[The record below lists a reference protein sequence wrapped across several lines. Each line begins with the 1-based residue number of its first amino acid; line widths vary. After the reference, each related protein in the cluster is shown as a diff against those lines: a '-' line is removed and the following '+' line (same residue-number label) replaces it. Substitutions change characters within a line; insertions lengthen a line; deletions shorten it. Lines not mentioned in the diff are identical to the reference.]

1 VNLLDLFIV
10 LLVLAALARGVAQ
23 GAILQ
28 VLPFGGFWIGLLAG
42 SALAPLT
49 ARLVSGPA
57 AKVAVSLVTVFGA
70 AMLLSGAGREIGV
83 RAWGALRR
91 ARLGFADSALGA
103 VVSGVATLF
112 GIWLLGTILAGL
124 PLQSVSRSIHDSV
137 IMRGLDRLM
146 PPAPQVFS
154 RVRQLIG
161 ANGFPDVFAG
171 LEPAPREPVPPPADP
186 DVRAAL
192 QAAGGATVRIV
203 GAGCGGI
210 KTGSGFVAGPG
221 LIVTNA
227 HVVAGIDRP
236 VVEDEAG
243 QHDATP
249 VLFDEDLDVAVLRA
263 SGLAAGPLSMRGSV
277 VDRGT
282 GGAVIGFPGGG
293 DLRAGPGAVMGDFT
307 ATGRDIYGQD
317 LTRRDVYQLQAEIRP
332 GNSGG
337 PFVLSSGEVV
347 GVIFSTSATNPDVGY
362 AITSPEVIPRV
373 RDASGRTQ
381 GVDTGPCT
389 A

>member
-1 VNLLDLFIV
+1 MNLLDLFIV

-28 VLPFGGFWIGLLAG
+28 VLPFGGFWVGLLAG

-49 ARLVSGPA
+49 ARLVSGPG
-57 AKVAVSLVTVFGA
+57 AKVAVSLVTVFGS

-203 GAGCGGI
+203 GTGCGGI

-221 LIVTNA
+221 LVVTNA

-243 QHDATP
+243 QHDANP